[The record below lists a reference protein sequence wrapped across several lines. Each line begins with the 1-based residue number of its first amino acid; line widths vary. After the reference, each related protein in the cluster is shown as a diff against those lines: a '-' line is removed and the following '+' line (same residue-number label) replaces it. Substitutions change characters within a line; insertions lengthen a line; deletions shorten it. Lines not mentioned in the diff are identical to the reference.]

1 MMSRATSTDEM
12 NRVTAGQISRVV
24 TADEMSRV
32 TADEMSREEQLFCTQ
47 VESQPPSQP
56 MELPSYE
63 EATKQPLASC
73 GMGTRFCRQVSFHAP
88 VSFRN
93 LVRQATVHLAGGEEN
108 TTEQKTNLW
117 TTIIMFSPFVL
128 TIFSVL
134 IVFLYLLY
142 GSVSG

>member
-1 MMSRATSTDEM
+1 MSRATSTDEM

-73 GMGTRFCRQVSFHAP
+73 GMGTRFCRQVFCQK
-88 VSFRN
+88 VS
-93 LVRQATVHLAGGEEN
+93 
-108 TTEQKTNLW
+108 
-117 TTIIMFSPFVL
+117 S
-128 TIFSVL
+128 
-134 IVFLYLLY
+134 
-142 GSVSG
+142 